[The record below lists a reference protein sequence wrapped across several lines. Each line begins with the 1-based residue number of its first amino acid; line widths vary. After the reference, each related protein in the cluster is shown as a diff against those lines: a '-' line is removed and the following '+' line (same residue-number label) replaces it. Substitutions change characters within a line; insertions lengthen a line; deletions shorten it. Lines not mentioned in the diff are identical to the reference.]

1 MKGKNRKV
9 ESLRSREIVEGD
21 ERGSHRGYLR
31 AVGIADEEMGKPFIG
46 VINSWNEF
54 HPGHAHL
61 PGLAQEIKSG
71 IWSAGGVPFEIN
83 TISLCDGLSMGHEG
97 MKWVLPSRD
106 LIADSVEVAAEG
118 NRFDGLI
125 LLASCDKIVPAML
138 MAAARVDIPAIL
150 VTGGAMSPGYHRASR
165 SYLVASDV
173 REGSGKFRKGE
184 ISHEEL
190 LEIEHASCQNLGSCS
205 IMGTANSMSCL
216 VEVLGMSLPGCGS
229 SHAEVAEKKL
239 IAFRSGKQ
247 IVKLIEGNIRPS
259 QILNERAI
267 ANAMVALMAMG
278 ASTNCILH
286 LLALGEELKR
296 PIPLAEFDRISR
308 KSPHLVAVRPSG
320 KYLFK
325 DFDQAGGVPA
335 LLKEL
340 TPLLHLEVATVNG
353 HSLGENIKK
362 AKNFNP
368 EVLRPLSDPLAPEGG
383 IAILKGTL
391 APDGAVVKQSAVA
404 APMKVHQGPALV
416 FESEEEA
423 MEGLLQG
430 KVKPGQVM
438 VIRYEGPKGG
448 PGMREMLMPTSALMG
463 LGLGNS
469 VALVTDGRF
478 SGASRGPCIGHV
490 SPEALDGGPIA
501 LVQNGDPILI
511 DIPQRKLELL
521 ISPTELKARR
531 KKWTAPEIRA
541 PRGYLRLYAQQVGP
555 SHRGAV
561 VHKG

>member
-1 MKGKNRKV
+1 
-9 ESLRSREIVEGD
+9 
-21 ERGSHRGYLR
+21 
-31 AVGIADEEMGKPFIG
+31 
-46 VINSWNEF
+46 
-54 HPGHAHL
+54 
-61 PGLAQEIKSG
+61 
-71 IWSAGGVPFEIN
+71 
-83 TISLCDGLSMGHEG
+83 
-97 MKWVLPSRD
+97 
-106 LIADSVEVAAEG
+106 
-118 NRFDGLI
+118 
-125 LLASCDKIVPAML
+125 
-138 MAAARVDIPAIL
+138 
-150 VTGGAMSPGYHRASR
+150 MSPGYHRPSR

-184 ISHEEL
+184 ISHEDL

-247 IVKLIEGNIRPS
+247 IVKLIAGNIRPS

-286 LLALGEELKR
+286 LLALGEELRR

-368 EVLRPLSDPLAPEGG
+368 DVLRPLSDPLAPEGG

-404 APMKVHQGPALV
+404 AAD
-416 FESEEEA
+416 
-423 MEGLLQG
+423 EGSSG
-430 KVKPGQVM
+430 T
-438 VIRYEGPKGG
+438 RH
-448 PGMREMLMPTSALMG
+448 
-463 LGLGNS
+463 
-469 VALVTDGRF
+469 RF
-478 SGASRGPCIGHV
+478 
-490 SPEALDGGPIA
+490 
-501 LVQNGDPILI
+501 
-511 DIPQRKLELL
+511 
-521 ISPTELKARR
+521 
-531 KKWTAPEIRA
+531 
-541 PRGYLRLYAQQVGP
+541 
-555 SHRGAV
+555 
-561 VHKG
+561 